1 MPPLRAVTLAGLPGQ
16 SLSTAPAA
24 ASTVPDRICLN
35 GRVKVEKSIDAELT
49 ELRARYIPRGIT
61 SAHAM
66 VADRAQGAEL
76 WDVNGRRYVDFAG
89 GIGVMNVGH
98 GHPHVMEAVRAQLER
113 ATHTS
118 FQVVMYESYLRLAER
133 LCEVAPLAGPKK
145 AIFLS
150 TGAEAVENA
159 VKIARAFTGRPA
171 VISFRGS
178 FHGRTLLTLSLT
190 GSVSPY
196 KQNFGPYA
204 SEIYQ
209 SPFPYEY
216 RGWNTER
223 ALASLENLFE
233 SEVSP
238 KRVAAV
244 IIEPVLGEGGFVP
257 APTDFLVRLRELT
270 EHHGILLIADEI
282 QSGFGRTGKFFAIEH
297 SGVQPDLVTV
307 AKSLAAGFPLSGVVG
322 RADVMDAPDPGGLG
336 GTYGGNP
343 IACAAGVAVM
353 DVMRDEKLP
362 ERAARIGSVLE
373 ERMQSWAAEHDIVG
387 DVRVVGAMA
396 GMELVR
402 DRDTKEPADKETA
415 RVLAAAREKGLILLR
430 AGTHHNVIRTLMP
443 LTIPDAHLDEGL
455 DILGSALGE
464 IAAEH
469 KASRK

>member
-1 MPPLRAVTLAGLPGQ
+1 MVTFGRRPGQ
-16 SLSTAPAA
+16 SRSTAAA
-24 ASTVPDRICLN
+24 VASTVADGICCN
-35 GRVKVEKSIDAELT
+35 GRVRVEKQSTQAELT
-49 ELRARYIPRGIT
+49 ELRTKYVPRGIT
-61 SAHAM
+61 SAHPIA
-66 VADRAQGAEL
+66 ADRAQGSEL
-76 WDVNGRRYVDFAG
+76 WDVDGRRYIDFSG

-98 GHPHVMEAVRAQLER
+98 NHPRVMEAVRAQLDR

-118 FQVVMYESYLRLAER
+118 FQVVVYESYLRLAER
-133 LCEVAPLAGPKK
+133 LCEVAPVPGPKK
-145 AIFLS
+145 AIFFS
-150 TGAEAVENA
+150 TGAEAIENA

-204 SEIYQ
+204 AEIYQ

-216 RGWNTER
+216 RGWSTER
-223 ALASLENLFE
+223 ALASLESLFE

-244 IIEPVLGEGGFVP
+244 VIEPVLGEGGFVP
-257 APTDFLVRLRELT
+257 APADFLQRLRELT
-270 EHHGILLIADEI
+270 ERHGILLIVDEI
-282 QSGFGRTGKFFAIEH
+282 QTGFGRTGKFFAIEH
-297 SGVQPDLVTV
+297 SGVKPDLVAV
-307 AKSLAAGFPLSGVVG
+307 AKSLAAGFPLSAVVG

-343 IACAAGVAVM
+343 VACAAGVAVM

-362 ERAARIGSVLE
+362 QRAARIGSVIE
-373 ERMQSWAAEHDIVG
+373 ERMQSWAADQDIVG
-387 DVRVVGAMA
+387 DVRGLGAMM

-402 DRDTKEPADKETA
+402 DRGTKEPADKEA
-415 RVLAAAREKGLILLR
+415 AAILASAREKGLIVLR

-443 LTIPDAHLDEGL
+443 LTIPDDQLMEGL
-455 DILGSALGE
+455 DILGSAL
-464 IAAEH
+464 AEARS
-469 KASRK
+469 KP

>member
-1 MPPLRAVTLAGLPGQ
+1 MR
-16 SLSTAPAA
+16 
-24 ASTVPDRICLN
+24 
-35 GRVKVEKSIDAELT
+35 VEKRSLDSELA
-49 ELRARYIPRGIT
+49 ELRAKYVPRGIT
-61 SAHAM
+61 TAHPVA
-66 VADRAQGAEL
+66 ADRARGSEL
-76 WDVNGRRYVDFAG
+76 WDVSGRRYVDFAG

-98 GHPHVMEAVRAQLER
+98 SHPHVMEAVRSQLER
-113 ATHTS
+113 VTHTS

-133 LCEVAPLAGPKK
+133 LCEVAPMEGPKK
-145 AIFLS
+145 AIFFS

-159 VKIARAFTGRPA
+159 VKIARAYTGRPA
-171 VISFRGS
+171 VISFRGG
-178 FHGRTLLTLSLT
+178 FHGRTLLALSLT
-190 GSVSPY
+190 GTVSPY

-204 SEIYQ
+204 TEVYQ
-209 SPFPYEY
+209 TPFPYEY

-223 ALASLENLFE
+223 AIASLESLFE

-244 IIEPVLGEGGFVP
+244 IIEPVLGEGGVVP
-257 APTDFLVRLRELT
+257 APLDFQRRLRELT
-270 EHHGILLIADEI
+270 EQHGILLIADEI
-282 QSGFGRTGKFFAIEH
+282 QTGFGRTGKFFAIEH

-362 ERAARIGSVLE
+362 DRAARIGSVLE
-373 ERMQSWAAEHDIVG
+373 ERMQTWAAEHEIVG

-402 DRDTKEPADKETA
+402 DRGTKEPAEKETA
-415 RVLAAAREKGLILLR
+415 RVLAVAREKGLIVLR
-430 AGTHHNVIRTLMP
+430 AGAHHNVIRTLMP
-443 LTIPDAHLDEGL
+443 LNIPDDQLMEGL
-455 DILGSALGE
+455 DMLGSAL
-464 IAAEH
+464 AEVAGGPARS
-469 KASRK
+469 KA